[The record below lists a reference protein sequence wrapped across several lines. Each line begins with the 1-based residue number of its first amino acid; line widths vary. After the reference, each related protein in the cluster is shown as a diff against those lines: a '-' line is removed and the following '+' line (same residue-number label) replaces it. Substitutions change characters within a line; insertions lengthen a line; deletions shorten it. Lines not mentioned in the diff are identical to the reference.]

1 MTDKGPAN
9 LSCRIHAR
17 RVGFGST
24 IEILWRERQIGR
36 CRHGASF
43 ALYVVGVCLNRIG
56 TNQTSTGETQD
67 YFSRRA
73 KESRRLSCLGGIP
86 LSIASVAGRVKLIQY
101 KNSANIRIEK

>member
-56 TNQTSTGETQD
+56 TVQPIRLWSMAEYLLACRRPKATVASDYGRIAKPTSCD
-67 YFSRRA
+67 ARHP
-73 KESRRLSCLGGIP
+73 IP
-86 LSIASVAGRVKLIQY
+86 LRRV
-101 KNSANIRIEK
+101 RP